1 MTQSRLDP
9 ESTTR
14 RSDGNEAPR
23 RFWNEAI
30 ETLSPEEVRRLES
43 ERLREQIAYNHATSD
58 FYRAKLDSAGLK
70 PDQIRTV
77 DDLARIPFM
86 EKSEIAASQADG
98 SLLGVN
104 QCAPLEQIVRI
115 QATGGTTG
123 QPIRIGL
130 TRRDI
135 ADYSDVGAQA
145 LWAMGCRPGD
155 IVFECMNYNL
165 YSGGLSDHMTFEAL
179 GAATIPFG
187 VGHSERLVRMMAG
200 LKDAVAIWSTPSYA
214 IRLAEVA
221 QDLGI
226 EPRSVGL
233 RRGYFSGEAG
243 LQVPGYRERIED
255 TWGMVAR
262 DQYGTGE
269 LGLHSG
275 ECDERS
281 GVHFGATGIAIAEL
295 IDPDSGDPLPFT
307 DGQQG
312 EVVYT
317 SIRREASPLMR
328 MRSHDLMQVFTAPC
342 PCGRTSFRFR
352 ILGRSDDMF
361 IVKGVNVFPLAIQ
374 ASLMTLAPE
383 VTGEFRVRLDRPPPI
398 DYHVPLDVEVARDVA
413 LERRAELARDIVLR
427 LRNDLNFTPAV
438 TLLEAGS
445 IATDGKTRRVIRT
458 YRGEVA

>member
-1 MTQSRLDP
+1 MTGMP
-9 ESTTR
+9 H
-14 RSDGNEAPR
+14 

-30 ETLSPEEVRRLES
+30 ETLTPAERRRLEDD
-43 ERLREQIAYNHATSD
+43 RLAEQIAYDAATSP
-58 FYRAKLDSAGLK
+58 FYRGKLESAGVK
-70 PDQIRTV
+70 ADSIRRV
-77 DDLARIPFM
+77 EDLARIPFM
-86 EKSEIAASQADG
+86 EKGEIAESQADG
-98 SLLGVN
+98 TLLGVN
-104 QCAPLEQIVRI
+104 QCAPLDTIVRI

-123 QPIRIGL
+123 QPMRVGL

-135 ADYSDVGAQA
+135 VDYGEMGARA

-165 YSGGLSDHMTFEAL
+165 YAGGLSDHLTFETL

-187 VGHSERLVRMMAG
+187 VGHSERLLTMMAG
-200 LKDAVAIWSTPSYA
+200 LKDPLGIWATPSYA
-214 IRLAEVA
+214 VRLAEVA
-221 QDLGI
+221 AQLGV

-243 LQVPGYRERIED
+243 LQVPGYRERIEE

-275 ECDERS
+275 ECDRQD
-281 GVHFGATGIAIAEL
+281 GVHFGGTGFAVAEL
-295 IDPDSGDPLPFT
+295 IDPDSGEVLPFT

-317 SIRREASPLMR
+317 SIRREASPLLR
-328 MRSHDLMQVFTAPC
+328 MRSHDLMQVFTEPC
-342 PCGRTSFRFR
+342 ACGRTSFRFR

-361 IVKGVNVFPLAIQ
+361 IVKGVNVFPLSVQ
-374 ASLMTLAPE
+374 AVLMRLSPR
-383 VTGEFRVRLDRPPPI
+383 VTGEFQVVIDRPPPI
-398 DYHVPLDVEVARDVA
+398 DYPVPITVEVARDVPPPTHEA
-413 LERRAELARDIVLR
+413 LAREVAARLRAEL
-427 LRNDLNFTPAV
+427 NFTAAV
-438 TLLEAGS
+438 SLVQPGT
-445 IATDGKTRRVIRT
+445 IATEVKTRRVVRS

>member
-1 MTQSRLDP
+1 LPGD
-9 ESTTR
+9 
-14 RSDGNEAPR
+14 
-23 RFWNEAI
+23 FWNEAI
-30 ETLSPEEVRRLES
+30 ETLSAAEVRRLES
-43 ERLREQIAYNHATSD
+43 DRLREQIAYNHRTST
-58 FYRAKLDSAGLK
+58 FYRDRLDSAGVQ
-70 PDQIRTV
+70 PDQIRHV

-86 EKSEIAASQADG
+86 EKTEVAESQADG
-98 SLLGVN
+98 TLLGVN
-104 QCAPLEQIVRI
+104 QCAPLDRIVRI

-135 ADYSDVGAQA
+135 ADYCEVGAQA

-187 VGHSERLVRMMAG
+187 VGNSERLIRMMAG
-200 LKDAVAIWSTPSYA
+200 LTDPVGIWATPSYA

-221 QDLGI
+221 REIGI
-226 EPRSVGL
+226 EPRSVGV

-255 TWGMVAR
+255 AWGMVAR

-275 ECDERS
+275 ECDYMN
-281 GVHFGATGIAIAEL
+281 GVHYGATGIVVAEL

-328 MRSHDLMQVFTAPC
+328 MRSHDLMQVFTEPC

-374 ASLMTLAPE
+374 ASLLGIAPR
-383 VTGEFRVRLDRPPPI
+383 VTGEFRVDIDRPPPI
-398 DYHVPLDVEVARDVA
+398 DYPVPVAVEVARDVPGA
-413 LERRAELARDIVLR
+413 RHEDLAREVVSR
-427 LRNDLNFTPAV
+427 LQRDVNFTASV
-438 TLLEAGS
+438 TLVEAGS
-445 IATDGKTRRVIRT
+445 IATEGKTRRVIRS
-458 YRGEVA
+458 YRGEVAS

>member
-1 MTQSRLDP
+1 LP
-9 ESTTR
+9 
-14 RSDGNEAPR
+14 GK
-23 RFWNEAI
+23 FWNEAI
-30 ETLSPEEVRRLES
+30 ETLSAAEVRRLES
-43 ERLREQIAYNHATSD
+43 ERLMEQIAYDYATSA
-58 FYRAKLDSAGLK
+58 FYRAKLDSAGVQ
-70 PDQIRTV
+70 PDHIRHV
-77 DDLARIPFM
+77 EDLARIPFM
-86 EKSEIAASQADG
+86 DKTEVADSQADG
-98 SLLGVN
+98 TLLGVN
-104 QCAPLEQIVRI
+104 QCAPLDKIVRI

-135 ADYSDVGAQA
+135 ADYCEVGAQA

-187 VGHSERLVRMMAG
+187 VGNSERLIRMMAG
-200 LKDAVAIWSTPSYA
+200 LKDPVGIWATPSYA
-214 IRLAEVA
+214 IRLAEIA
-221 QDLGI
+221 REIGI
-226 EPRSVGL
+226 EARSVGL

-275 ECDERS
+275 ECDYMN
-281 GVHFGATGIAIAEL
+281 GVHYGATGIVVAEL
-295 IDPDSGDPLPFT
+295 IDPDSGDPLPFV
-307 DGQQG
+307 DGQRG

-317 SIRREASPLMR
+317 SIRREASPLVR
-328 MRSHDLMQVFTAPC
+328 MRSHDLMQVFTEPC

-374 ASLMTLAPE
+374 ASLLGIAPR
-383 VTGEFRVRLDRPPPI
+383 VTGEFRVDIDRPPPI
-398 DYHVPLDVEVARDVA
+398 DYPVPLAVEVARDVPA
-413 LERRAELARDIVLR
+413 ARHEELVREVVSVLQR
-427 LRNDLNFTPAV
+427 ENNFTASV
-438 TLLEAGS
+438 TLVEAGS
-445 IATDGKTRRVIRT
+445 IATEGKIRRVIRS
-458 YRGEVA
+458 YRGEVAS